1 MMADKSSGDNE
12 KDHTEEELL
21 IMSKTLIASVWWT
34 KEMGE
39 RLKLLRGEE
48 SMASLA
54 KRAGCSYQSI
64 QHLERGE
71 YTVEER
77 KGLKPSVSW
86 EKLEGICKALEISV
100 EDFLQVQLVK
110 NPRKITLIG

>member
-1 MMADKSSGDNE
+1 MIADKSSGNNE
-12 KDHTEEELL
+12 KDYIEEELL

-39 RLKLLRGEE
+39 RLKILRGEE

-71 YTVEER
+71 YTIEER

-110 NPRKITLIG
+110 NPKKVTLIA

>member
-1 MMADKSSGDNE
+1 MMANKSSRDNE
-12 KDHTEEELL
+12 KDYPEEELL

-39 RLKLLRGEE
+39 RLKILRGEE

-71 YTVEER
+71 YTIEER

-86 EKLEGICKALEISV
+86 EKLEGICKALDITV

-110 NPRKITLIG
+110 NPKNMPPIA

>member
-1 MMADKSSGDNE
+1 MAEKSSGDNR
-12 KDHTEEELL
+12 KDYIEEELL

-39 RLKLLRGEE
+39 RLKILRGQE

-71 YTVEER
+71 YTVDER
-77 KGLKPSVSW
+77 KGLKPTVSW
-86 EKLEGICKALEISV
+86 EKLEAICKALDISV

-110 NPRKITLIG
+110 NPKKVIQTG